1 MKNKASFAK
10 ITFFCVEGRLMPDI
24 WHLSF
29 MCKILISTG
38 TVGFNRDINMTRFQ
52 EFTFWNSA
60 GATSCS
66 PKIVNSVM
74 MDFGVCISLNGRD
87 AKF

>member
-1 MKNKASFAK
+1 MQNNFLLCRRMA
-10 ITFFCVEGRLMPDI
+10 DI
-24 WHLSF
+24 WHISF
-29 MCKILISTG
+29 MRKILISTG
-38 TVGFNRDINMTRFQ
+38 SVGANRDMYKTRFQ

-60 GATSCS
+60 GATSCT

>member
-1 MKNKASFAK
+1 MASLIYVQNSHFY
-10 ITFFCVEGRLMPDI
+10 RLCTDI
-24 WHLSF
+24 Y
-29 MCKILISTG
+29 
-38 TVGFNRDINMTRFQ
+38 RTRFQ

-60 GATSCS
+60 GATSCT
-66 PKIVNSVM
+66 PKIVNSVK